1 MQNLIGHDNI
11 NFTDNIENADYFKSF
26 KYKAELLR
34 NIVAPLAP
42 NDDNGILKIVTI
54 AVPSKYLSNFRRS
67 LEMPSIKCEVEL
79 KLKWTKYSAFAC
91 SW

>member
-11 NFTDNIENADYFKSF
+11 NFTDVIENADYFKSF
-26 KYKAELLR
+26 KYKAELLG

-42 NDDNGILKIVTI
+42 NDENGILKIVTI
-54 AVPSKYLSNFRRS
+54 AVSLKYLSNFRRS

-79 KLKWTKYSAFAC
+79 KVKWRKYSAFAC
-91 SW
+91 S